1 MADSEFP
8 QPISFTKTWHSEPYP
23 FISLNRS
30 ELSASSKNI
39 VVTGGATG
47 IGNAIAIAFAKAGAK
62 SVSIL
67 GRQPEKLH
75 LGAASILNA
84 ISSGTSTQVLH
95 ETADI
100 LDPVQLTTALKSI
113 VSKVGKIDVFVA
125 NAGTVAKPGPLVDQ
139 NIDQFVLD
147 IGEAIRG
154 TFNSFQ
160 CFLSEAGPSPVF
172 LNTSSCLANVAPTP
186 RLGGYAVGKAASLK
200 MMNYLSAEN
209 PHVHVVNV
217 QPGWVA
223 TSLNGYQKEAPD
235 SADLPGQF
243 YVWLASPE
251 AQFLKGKFVWANW
264 DAQELLQRAE
274 EIQNSKLL
282 NWIVDG
288 VPM

>member
-1 MADSEFP
+1 MADSAFP

-23 FISLNRS
+23 FISDRP
-30 ELSASSKNI
+30 ELSASGKNI

-47 IGNAIAIAFAKAGAK
+47 IGNAIAVAFAKAGAK

-67 GRQPEKLH
+67 GRQADKLR
-75 LGAASILNA
+75 LGAEKISNA
-84 ISSGTSTQVLH
+84 VPVDGNTQALH

-100 LDPVQLTTALKSI
+100 LDPVQLTAALQSI
-113 VSKVGKIDVFVA
+113 VGKVGKIDVFVA
-125 NAGTVAKPGPLVDQ
+125 NAGTVAQPVPLVDQ
-139 NIDQFVLD
+139 SVDQFVVD
-147 IGEAIRG
+147 VGDAVRG
-154 TFNSFQ
+154 TLNSFQ
-160 CFLSEAGPSPVF
+160 CFLSVAGPSPV
-172 LNTSSCLANVAPTP
+172 LLHTSSCLANIAPTP
-186 RLGGYAVGKAASLK
+186 GLSSYAVGKAASLK
-200 MMNYLSAEN
+200 MLDYLAAEN
-209 PHVHVVNV
+209 PHVHIVNV

-223 TSLNGYQKEAPD
+223 TTLNGYQKEAPD

-251 AQFLKGKFVWANW
+251 AKFLKGKFVWANW
-264 DAQELLQRAE
+264 DAQELLQRAD